1 MFTEDENTVTHKL
14 FKKGE
19 RLYREGSYTLWRD
32 DQNDFYVAYAAD
44 DRNSSILDDVR
55 ASVRG
60 GKESIADN
68 TVNAKAQVLKIV
80 VTSEAKLEFDIYTQG
95 HGAQEVWLHA
105 PSPHSSAR
113 SPRHIVFPEVYF
125 ASSQAVWKMR
135 ATRRAHFDEVC
146 APPRLRRTEQSPCAL
161 RPHKPRAA
169 VSPHPQILTSRL
181 LGSRSGSSSCRD
193 GNRGRRASSK
203 CGTRCTIYTWTC
215 DMTRS
220 TLRRGWCMFCT
231 ARSLHLYKATLHHV
245 FFPREWRM

>member
-1 MFTEDENTVTHKL
+1 MSQDGAEKAEVWGHQMSGLAKSMEESKIDTDPDWDESEQSENPGALPVMKKPALAEDTSMFTEDEATVTHKL

-95 HGAQEVWLHA
+95 HGAQE
-105 PSPHSSAR
+105 
-113 SPRHIVFPEVYF
+113 
-125 ASSQAVWKMR
+125 AVWKMR
-135 ATRRAHFDEVC
+135 ATRRAHFDEWIKFMSG
-146 APPRLRRTEQSPCAL
+146 R
-161 RPHKPRAA
+161 KPRKESELKMRNT
-169 VSPHPQILTSRL
+169 VH
-181 LGSRSGSSSCRD
+181 
-193 GNRGRRASSK
+193 N
-203 CGTRCTIYTWTC
+203 
-215 DMTRS
+215 
-220 TLRRGWCMFCT
+220 
-231 ARSLHLYKATLHHV
+231 LHMDL
-245 FFPREWRM
+245 

>member
-1 MFTEDENTVTHKL
+1 MSQDGAEKAEVWGHQMSGLAKSMEESKIDTDPDWDESEQSENPGALPVMKKPALAEDTSMFTEDEATVTHKL

-95 HGAQEVWLHA
+95 HGAQE
-105 PSPHSSAR
+105 
-113 SPRHIVFPEVYF
+113 
-125 ASSQAVWKMR
+125 AVWKMR
-135 ATRRAHFDEVC
+135 ATRRAHFDEWIKFMSG
-146 APPRLRRTEQSPCAL
+146 R
-161 RPHKPRAA
+161 KPRKESELKMRNT
-169 VSPHPQILTSRL
+169 VH
-181 LGSRSGSSSCRD
+181 
-193 GNRGRRASSK
+193 N
-203 CGTRCTIYTWTC
+203 
-215 DMTRS
+215 
-220 TLRRGWCMFCT
+220 
-231 ARSLHLYKATLHHV
+231 LHIDL
-245 FFPREWRM
+245 

>member
-1 MFTEDENTVTHKL
+1 MKKPALAEDTSMFTEDEMTVTHKL

-60 GKESIADN
+60 GKESLADN

-95 HGAQEVWLHA
+95 HGQEVWLHA
-105 PSPHSSAR
+105 PCPHMFRPIAPSHR
-113 SPRHIVFPEVYF
+113 DVYF
-125 ASSQAVWKMR
+125 VSSQAVWKMR

-161 RPHKPRAA
+161 RPHTPRAA
-169 VSPHPQILTSRL
+169 VSQHPQILTCTPPRL
-181 LGSRSGSSSCRD
+181 AQWIKFMSGRKPRKESELKMR
-193 GNRGRRASSK
+193 N
-203 CGTRCTIYTWTC
+203 TVHN
-215 DMTRS
+215 
-220 TLRRGWCMFCT
+220 
-231 ARSLHLYKATLHHV
+231 LHIDL
-245 FFPREWRM
+245 

>member
-1 MFTEDENTVTHKL
+1 MSQDGAEKAEVWGHQMSGLAKSMEESKIDTDPDWDESEQSENPGALPVMKKPALAEDTSMFTEDEATVTHKL

-95 HGAQEVWLHA
+95 HGAQE
-105 PSPHSSAR
+105 
-113 SPRHIVFPEVYF
+113 
-125 ASSQAVWKMR
+125 AVWKMR
-135 ATRRAHFDEVC
+135 ATRRAHFDEWIKFMSG
-146 APPRLRRTEQSPCAL
+146 R
-161 RPHKPRAA
+161 KPRKESELKMQNT
-169 VSPHPQILTSRL
+169 VH
-181 LGSRSGSSSCRD
+181 
-193 GNRGRRASSK
+193 N
-203 CGTRCTIYTWTC
+203 
-215 DMTRS
+215 
-220 TLRRGWCMFCT
+220 
-231 ARSLHLYKATLHHV
+231 LHVDL
-245 FFPREWRM
+245 

>member
-1 MFTEDENTVTHKL
+1 MKNRLAEDTSKFTDADATNTVTHKL

-32 DQNDFYVAYAAD
+32 DQNDYYVAYAVD
-44 DRNSSILDDVR
+44 DRNSGFMDDVR

-125 ASSQAVWKMR
+125 VSSQTVWKMR

-161 RPHKPRAA
+161 RPHTPRAA
-169 VSPHPQILTSRL
+169 VSQHPQIMTCTPPRL
-181 LGSRSGSSSCRD
+181 AQWIKFMSGRKPRKESELKMQ
-193 GNRGRRASSK
+193 N
-203 CGTRCTIYTWTC
+203 TVHN
-215 DMTRS
+215 
-220 TLRRGWCMFCT
+220 
-231 ARSLHLYKATLHHV
+231 LHVDL
-245 FFPREWRM
+245 

>member
-1 MFTEDENTVTHKL
+1 MKNRLAEDTSKFTDADGEKTVTHKL

-60 GKESIADN
+60 GKESLADN

-80 VTSEAKLEFDIYTQG
+80 ATSEAKLEFDIYTQ
-95 HGAQEVWLHA
+95 EVWLHT
-105 PSPHSSAR
+105 PVPIGSAR

-125 ASSQAVWKMR
+125 VSSQTVWKMR

-161 RPHKPRAA
+161 RPHTPRAA
-169 VSPHPQILTSRL
+169 VSQHPQILTCTPPRL
-181 LGSRSGSSSCRD
+181 AQWIKFMSGRKPRKESELKMR
-193 GNRGRRASSK
+193 N
-203 CGTRCTIYTWTC
+203 TVHN
-215 DMTRS
+215 
-220 TLRRGWCMFCT
+220 
-231 ARSLHLYKATLHHV
+231 LHMDL
-245 FFPREWRM
+245 

>member
-1 MFTEDENTVTHKL
+1 MKKPALAEDTSMFTEDEATVTHKL

-80 VTSEAKLEFDIYTQG
+80 VTSEAKLEFDIYTQ
-95 HGAQEVWLHA
+95 EVWLHTLA
-105 PSPHSSAR
+105 RIGSAR
-113 SPRHIVFPEVYF
+113 SPCHIVFAEVYF
-125 ASSQAVWKMR
+125 VSSQTVWKMR

-161 RPHKPRAA
+161 RPHTPRAA
-169 VSPHPQILTSRL
+169 VSQHPQILTCTPPRL
-181 LGSRSGSSSCRD
+181 AQWIKFMSGRKPRKESELKMQ
-193 GNRGRRASSK
+193 N
-203 CGTRCTIYTWTC
+203 TVHN
-215 DMTRS
+215 
-220 TLRRGWCMFCT
+220 
-231 ARSLHLYKATLHHV
+231 LHVDL
-245 FFPREWRM
+245 

>member
-1 MFTEDENTVTHKL
+1 MKKPALAEDTSMFTEDEATVTHKL

-60 GKESIADN
+60 GKESLADN
-68 TVNAKAQVLKIV
+68 EVNAKAQVLKIV
-80 VTSEAKLEFDIYTQG
+80 VTSEAKLEFDIYTR
-95 HGAQEVWLHA
+95 ADTQEVWLHT
-105 PSPHSSAR
+105 PVPIGSAR

-125 ASSQAVWKMR
+125 VSSQIVWKMR

-161 RPHKPRAA
+161 RPHTPRAA
-169 VSPHPQILTSRL
+169 VSQHPQILTCTPPRL
-181 LGSRSGSSSCRD
+181 AQWIKFMSGRKPRKESELKMR
-193 GNRGRRASSK
+193 N
-203 CGTRCTIYTWTC
+203 TVHN
-215 DMTRS
+215 
-220 TLRRGWCMFCT
+220 
-231 ARSLHLYKATLHHV
+231 LHIDL
-245 FFPREWRM
+245 

>member
-1 MFTEDENTVTHKL
+1 MKKPAFAEDTSMFTEDEATVTHKL

-161 RPHKPRAA
+161 RPHTPRAV
-169 VSPHPQILTSRL
+169 VSQHPQILTCTPPRL
-181 LGSRSGSSSCRD
+181 AQWIKFMSGRKPRKESELKMR
-193 GNRGRRASSK
+193 N
-203 CGTRCTIYTWTC
+203 TVHN
-215 DMTRS
+215 
-220 TLRRGWCMFCT
+220 
-231 ARSLHLYKATLHHV
+231 LHMDL
-245 FFPREWRM
+245 

>member
-1 MFTEDENTVTHKL
+1 MKKPALAEDTSMFTEDEATVTHKL

-32 DQNDFYVAYAAD
+32 DQNDYYVAYAVD
-44 DRNSSILDDVR
+44 DRNSSIMDDVR

-60 GKESIADN
+60 GKESLADN

-80 VTSEAKLEFDIYTQG
+80 VTSEAKLEFDIYTQ
-95 HGAQEVWLHA
+95 EVWLHT
-105 PSPHSSAR
+105 PVPIGSAR

-161 RPHKPRAA
+161 RPHTPRAA
-169 VSPHPQILTSRL
+169 VSQHPQILTCTPPRL
-181 LGSRSGSSSCRD
+181 AQWIKFMSGRKPRKESELKMR
-193 GNRGRRASSK
+193 N
-203 CGTRCTIYTWTC
+203 TVHN
-215 DMTRS
+215 
-220 TLRRGWCMFCT
+220 
-231 ARSLHLYKATLHHV
+231 LHMDL
-245 FFPREWRM
+245 